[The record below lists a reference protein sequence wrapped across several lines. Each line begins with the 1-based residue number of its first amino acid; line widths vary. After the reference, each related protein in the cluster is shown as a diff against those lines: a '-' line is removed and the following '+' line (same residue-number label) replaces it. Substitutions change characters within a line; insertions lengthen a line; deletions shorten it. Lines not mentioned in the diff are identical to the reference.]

1 MKELIEYVARSLVQ
15 TPDAVRV
22 EVREGPTTVFQLHV
36 AAGELGK
43 VIGRQGRT
51 AKALRTLVGALAQR
65 DKLRATLEIVDPE
78 R

>member
-36 AAGELGK
+36 APGELGK

>member
-22 EVREGPTTVFQLHV
+22 EVREGPTTIFQLHV
-36 AAGELGK
+36 APGELGK